1 MNSNQEPP
9 RAEENLLTLTEGE
22 IRRSVRENRIPPEPH
37 PIPTDWMPIITGII
51 SFPAVIIL
59 GLMLHAKVYQ
69 FFGWELQESSFFI
82 NFLQLAVGII
92 YLFML
97 MCFAVAPA
105 VIVADR
111 ASSPAARLKR
121 AKKIRDNELK
131 KIRKEEKKSRK
142 RAEEEQ
148 RRQEEAQ
155 EEFGC
160 AEALR
165 QEQLE
170 RERKEREEQE
180 LFDRLVAEKKEK
192 LKEQRSHD

>member
-69 FFGWELQESSFFI
+69 FFGWEFQESSFFI
-82 NFLQLAVGII
+82 NLLQLAVGII

-105 VIVADR
+105 GIVADR

-121 AKKIRDNELK
+121 AIKIRDNELK

-148 RRQEEAQ
+148 RRQEEARR
-155 EEFGC
+155 

>member
-97 MCFAVAPA
+97 MGFAVVPA
-105 VIVADR
+105 EIVADR

-121 AKKIRDNELK
+121 AIKIRDNELK

-148 RRQEEAQ
+148 RRQEEARR
-155 EEFGC
+155 

>member
-69 FFGWELQESSFFI
+69 FFGWEFQESSFFI
-82 NFLQLAVGII
+82 NLLQLAVGII

-148 RRQEEAQ
+148 RRQEEARR
-155 EEFGC
+155 